1 MSAQR
6 PVRGCPTGSLTFPG
20 RDSRSEPGHPGG
32 AQAARTSRRQ
42 ARPRSPRGLRLGA
55 GATRGGPDDQRRSRP
70 CPRSSPA
77 PQPPGSPQ
85 KQGRLLPHSQAE
97 AACLAELEN
106 QSIKRALRGFE

>member
-6 PVRGCPTGSLTFPG
+6 PVGGCPTGSLTFPG

-77 PQPPGSPQ
+77 PHAPREPTKAGPSSPT
-85 KQGRLLPHSQAE
+85 
-97 AACLAELEN
+97 
-106 QSIKRALRGFE
+106 QSG